1 MTKPEYCDVALPVPL
16 DAVFTYSTGTTQPVV
31 GGRVLVPFGQ
41 QRMAGVVVKL
51 HDAKPTVKT
60 KTVLEALD
68 VEPLLDPPLL
78 ELADWIAGYYLAPLG
93 EVFRTMLPVMA
104 EVRRIREFRI
114 TDVGHTELY
123 KASEV
128 GSSRRAHRTRAEQDV
143 EYAVLNYLSDRE
155 AARETSL
162 RSATGAPRALLTGM
176 LRKRWLAWQDV
187 SESREQKRTEKVVIL
202 KQADGK
208 LNDSQQTIVEALA

>member
-1 MTKPEYCDVALPVPL
+1 MPEYCDVALPVPL
-16 DAVFTYSTGTTQPVV
+16 DAVFTYSTGATQPVV

-68 VEPLLDPPLL
+68 AEPLLDAPLL

-104 EVRRIREFRI
+104 EVRRSEERR
-114 TDVGHTELY
+114 VGKECR
-123 KASEV
+123 
-128 GSSRRAHRTRAEQDV
+128 SRWSPDH
-143 EYAVLNYLSDRE
+143 
-155 AARETSL
+155 
-162 RSATGAPRALLTGM
+162 
-176 LRKRWLAWQDV
+176 
-187 SESREQKRTEKVVIL
+187 
-202 KQADGK
+202 
-208 LNDSQQTIVEALA
+208 